1 MLFQTIK
8 RRNTRT
14 LELGLYDAVAHFNIG
29 AVTVLR
35 IFQALDIPP
44 GKYTEEGCKLLHQLR
59 VDCAEYKKKKKKK
72 KRRKVIRGLK
82 KSKEDKKKQRG
93 CELCLWTVLKS
104 CLCGKS
110 ATVIANYISQT
121 LNHFFS

>member
-35 IFQALDIPP
+35 IFQALNIPP
-44 GKYTEEGCKLLHQLR
+44 GKYTEEGCKLLDQLQ
-59 VDCAEYKKKKKKK
+59 VDIKARQAP
-72 KRRKVIRGLK
+72 KREE
-82 KSKEDKKKQRG
+82 KS
-93 CELCLWTVLKS
+93 
-104 CLCGKS
+104 
-110 ATVIANYISQT
+110 
-121 LNHFFS
+121 